1 MKYWTRGRSGRN
13 SFGTSQLHT
22 TRSVLA
28 EVEKPLEAL
37 EEPDER
43 FIEEIDRV
51 EQRIGEIP
59 RQVNLC
65 TATTW
70 PYSGKLEIS
79 GQVRRFAAELP
90 TVFRSRKKAQP
101 VRSRQTQRGLTSEQS
116 AELVLDYKASDDISV
131 IATRWNLH
139 RTTVAAHLRCAGVT
153 LRRRGIPAGLLD
165 EAVRCTTR
173 AGHFSS
179 WPSAATVMTKLCA

>member
-79 GQVRRFAAELP
+79 GAGPPLCRRA
-90 TVFRSRKKAQP
+90 THR
-101 VRSRQTQRGLTSEQS
+101 
-116 AELVLDYKASDDISV
+116 IS
-131 IATRWNLH
+131 
-139 RTTVAAHLRCAGVT
+139 
-153 LRRRGIPAGLLD
+153 
-165 EAVRCTTR
+165 
-173 AGHFSS
+173 
-179 WPSAATVMTKLCA
+179 